1 MQRPQ
6 ELRGSCRVGRGC
18 GKLYLFFHNNI
29 GSRYNIVT
37 HLYVVGTE
45 PPQSFTGDDAE
56 QQVVFVH
63 SAAEFELL
71 ELTGA
76 ERNAGPA
83 VPIEFGQQIGDNVL
97 LVVALD
103 DHAVDAGPERT
114 EIRGQRD
121 AGGHELIQRHFPQ
134 TVDNRFRIIAGAV
147 GRAVHLFGQVQSVRN
162 RIFHQ
167 CPAAQRRARQQYRP
181 AEQT

>member
-1 MQRPQ
+1 MI
-6 ELRGSCRVGRGC
+6 
-18 GKLYLFFHNNI
+18 Y
-29 GSRYNIVT
+29 
-37 HLYVVGTE
+37 LYVVGTE
-45 PPQSFTGDDAE
+45 PPQGFTGDDAE
-56 QQVVFVH
+56 QQVVFIH

-76 ERNAGPA
+76 ERDAGPA
-83 VPIEFGQQIGDNVL
+83 VPIELGQQICDDVF

-103 DHAVDAGPERT
+103 NHAVDAGSKRT
-114 EIRGQRD
+114 EIRGQCNP
-121 AGGHELIQRHFPQ
+121 GGHELIQGYFPQ
-134 TVDNRFRIIAGAV
+134 TVDNWFRIITGAV

-162 RIFHQ
+162 RILHQ